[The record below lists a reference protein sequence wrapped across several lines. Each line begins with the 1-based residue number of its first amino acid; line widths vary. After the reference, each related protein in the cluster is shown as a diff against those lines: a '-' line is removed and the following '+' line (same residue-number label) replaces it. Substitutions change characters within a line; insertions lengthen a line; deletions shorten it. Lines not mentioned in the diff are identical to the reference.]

1 MELQRKE
8 AWRCSAGRFDAIVI
22 GAGFSGLYALHRL
35 RELGLAAVIIERADN
50 VGGTWLF
57 NRYPGARCDIE
68 SIEYSYSFSDE
79 IQQEW
84 VWTETMPAQPEIEAY
99 LNFVADRLDLRRDI
113 RFNTN
118 VVSMTFDEDAPDWTV
133 ETEAGESFTA
143 PFVVA
148 AAGILSAPLEPDIAG
163 MDTFAGTSLFTSRWP
178 RHDVDL
184 TGKRVG
190 VIGTGSTGVQLI
202 PVVAKEAAHLTV
214 FQRSP
219 AYTLPWKVRA
229 FEPGELDEMKAD
241 YREIRA
247 AQREHPIGAARLS
260 AFSVMFEMM
269 ANPPLKT
276 ASREDQLRAVEQN
289 GVMGALSWGDVFFDI
304 ESSQMAAKLYGEAV
318 GRIVTDSDT
327 AASLTPT
334 HPFGCKR
341 PIIDQG
347 YYETFNRDNVTLV
360 DLRKGAIR
368 AVTPTGIDTEQGSYD
383 LDVIIYA
390 TGFDAMT
397 GALSR
402 IDIRGR
408 DGMSLKDFWADEGPL
423 CYLGLAVAGFPN
435 LFIVQAPG
443 SPAPAS
449 NFVAALEQHVEWI
462 GDCITYLRDQATTAP
477 SRRCPRRSR
486 NGSST
491 PRPSS
496 RRRCSSIRPA
506 TPGTTA
512 ETCPARNGC
521 TWATP
526 AESRSIA
533 GGATRS
539 PTPATQVSSSRDEDV
554 GTRLSHRPGF
564 RRCAAA
570 RACRVEKLR
579 RLGAVVADR
588 RSPARR
594 GGARRTG
601 AVRYDADGAAAEA
614 GAHAGI
620 VRGRGR
626 GALGAR
632 CRARPYRP
640 GTLEGQVDSPPQAR
654 AG

>member
-1 MELQRKE
+1 M
-8 AWRCSAGRFDAIVI
+8 SGGRFDAIVI

-35 RELGLAAVIIERADN
+35 RELGLRAVVIERADE

-113 RFNTN
+113 RFDTN
-118 VVSMTFDEDAPDWTV
+118 VASMAFDEDDTTWTV
-133 ETEAGESFTA
+133 KTEAGESFTA

-148 AAGILSAPLEPDIAG
+148 AAGILSAPLEPRVQG

-178 RHDVDL
+178 RDDVDL
-184 TGKRVG
+184 SGKRVG

-202 PVVAKEAAHLTV
+202 PVVARQAAHLTV

-219 AYTLPWKVRA
+219 AYTLPWTVRE
-229 FEPGELDEMKAD
+229 FESGELDEMKAR
-241 YREIRA
+241 YGEIRA
-247 AQREHPIGAARLS
+247 AQREHMIGAARLS
-260 AFSVMFEMM
+260 AFSVMFQMM
-269 ANPPLKT
+269 ANPPIKT
-276 ASREDQLRAVEQN
+276 ASREDQLRAIEEN
-289 GVMGALSWGDVFFDI
+289 GVVGALSWGDVFFDI
-304 ESSQMAAKLYGEAV
+304 ESNQMAAKLYGEAV
-318 GRIVTDSDT
+318 GRIVIDPET

-347 YYETFNRDNVTLV
+347 YYQTYNRDNVSLV
-360 DLRKGAIR
+360 DLRKSPIR
-368 AVTPTGIDTEQGSYD
+368 AVTPTGIDTGQRSHE

-408 DGMSLKDFWADEGPL
+408 DGVSLKDFWAGEGPL
-423 CYLGLAVAGFPN
+423 SYLGLAVAGFPN

-462 GDCITYLRDQATTAP
+462 GDCIMHLRANGYRTIEAQPDAQQDWIEHIASLVAP
-477 SRRCPRRSR
+477 TVLVHPSCNSWYNGGNVPGKKHMYMGYTGGIPEYRKRC
-486 NGSST
+486 
-491 PRPSS
+491 
-496 RRRCSSIRPA
+496 
-506 TPGTTA
+506 
-512 ETCPARNGC
+512 
-521 TWATP
+521 
-526 AESRSIA
+526 
-533 GGATRS
+533 
-539 PTPATQVSSSRDEDV
+539 DEV
-554 GTRLSHRPGF
+554 
-564 RRCAAA
+564 
-570 RACRVEKLR
+570 
-579 RLGAVVADR
+579 
-588 RSPARR
+588 
-594 GGARRTG
+594 
-601 AVRYDADGAAAEA
+601 AEA
-614 GAHAGI
+614 GYTGFKLA
-620 VRGRGR
+620 
-626 GALGAR
+626 
-632 CRARPYRP
+632 
-640 GTLEGQVDSPPQAR
+640 
-654 AG
+654 